1 MTFEESL
8 KELEETVRKLEAGD
22 TTLEEAMELFEKGV
36 ALTKECRKKLDE
48 AELKVKKITEAGE
61 EDFAKQEAHSDV

>member
-8 KELEETVRKLEAGD
+8 KELEETVKKLESGE

-36 ALTKECRKKLDE
+36 NLTKNCRKLLDE
-48 AELKVKKITEAGE
+48 AQLKVKKVTEE
-61 EDFAKQEAHSDV
+61 KTEDFTEGGAE